1 MGGAAGAAHPTT
13 LPTTERTDMVTQ
25 QHGAPEDSK
34 DETSEKGVDPRATD
48 HATGSEQAAEN
59 EDTESPS

>member
-1 MGGAAGAAHPTT
+1 MATP
-13 LPTTERTDMVTQ
+13 Q
-25 QHGAPEDSK
+25 QGSPESSK

-48 HATGSEQAAEN
+48 HATGSQQAAEN

>member
-1 MGGAAGAAHPTT
+1 
-13 LPTTERTDMVTQ
+13 MVTQ
-25 QHGAPEDSK
+25 QQGAPDDSK

-48 HATGSEQAAEN
+48 HATGSQQAAEN